1 MEYPALF
8 VYVNSINPG
17 KVVITPA
24 AAILSNVLNASS
36 DTVMLCA
43 KTCDRCGRH
52 AKTVVDDIEFNEFLS
67 VNHLAGYGSIFG
79 DSNRLKLDLCQHCLK
94 DVLGQWITV
103 CDQ

>member
-1 MEYPALF
+1 MSGVGQAEQF
-8 VYVNSINPG
+8 CFFS
-17 KVVITPA
+17 VIA
-24 AAILSNVLNASS
+24 DSARQHYEEIKCNFSH
-36 DTVMLCA
+36 TVMLCA

>member
-1 MEYPALF
+1 MQF
-8 VYVNSINPG
+8 F
-17 KVVITPA
+17 T
-24 AAILSNVLNASS
+24 SS

-94 DVLGQWITV
+94 DVLASGLRSVTNDGTGNASSAILTIGAHNV
-103 CDQ
+103 MTRYS

>member
-1 MEYPALF
+1 MQF
-8 VYVNSINPG
+8 F
-17 KVVITPA
+17 T
-24 AAILSNVLNASS
+24 SS
-36 DTVMLCA
+36 DTVMLCE

>member
-1 MEYPALF
+1 MQF
-8 VYVNSINPG
+8 F
-17 KVVITPA
+17 T
-24 AAILSNVLNASS
+24 SS

-79 DSNRLKLDLCQHCLK
+79 DSNRLKTGFMPTLPERRPGPVDYGL
-94 DVLGQWITV
+94 
-103 CDQ
+103 